1 MFDKTRKLK
10 IGEKE
15 YNFKMTNE
23 TILKVDDKYGNY
35 GTVLQ
40 GIMEGKQFYTNTL
53 RLMSCSC
60 IDKEYKTVNDKKVE
74 KTKEFSIT
82 ELINLLTPQQL
93 NNEIPA
99 FVKNL
104 YFDYMGI
111 DTSVK
116 KKDPKLNSKTEKN

>member
-1 MFDKTRKLK
+1 MFGETRKLK
-10 IGEKE
+10 IGENE

-40 GIMEGKQFYTNTL
+40 GIMEGKQFYTNAL

-60 IDKEYKTVNDKKVE
+60 IDKETGNDKKVE
-74 KTKEFSIT
+74 RTKEFSIE
-82 ELINLLTPQQL
+82 ELINLLKPQQL
-93 NNEIPA
+93 NNEIPE

-104 YFDYMGI
+104 YFDYIGI

-116 KKDPKLNSKTEKN
+116 KKDSKLNNKEKN

>member
-1 MFDKTRKLK
+1 MICETRKLK

-15 YNFKMTNE
+15 YNFKMTNA

-40 GIMEGKQFYTNTL
+40 GIMEGKQFYTNAL

-60 IDKEYKTVNDKKVE
+60 IDKECKTVNDKEVE
-74 KTKEFSIT
+74 KNKEFSID

-111 DTSVK
+111 DTSAK
-116 KKDPKLNSKTEKN
+116 KKDSKPKNKEKN

>member
-1 MFDKTRKLK
+1 MFGETRKLK
-10 IGEKE
+10 IGENE

-40 GIMEGKQFYTNTL
+40 GIMEGKQFYTNAL

-60 IDKEYKTVNDKKVE
+60 IDKECKIVNDKEVE
-74 KTKEFSIT
+74 KAKEFSIT

-111 DTSVK
+111 DTSAK
-116 KKDPKLNSKTEKN
+116 KKDSKQKNKEKN

>member
-1 MFDKTRKLK
+1 MFTETRKLK

-40 GIMEGKQFYTNTL
+40 GIMEGKKFYTNAL

-60 IDKEYKTVNDKKVE
+60 IDKETENDKKVE
-74 KTKEFSIT
+74 RTKEFSIE

-93 NNEIPA
+93 NNEIPT
-99 FVKNL
+99 FVQNL

-111 DTSVK
+111 DIGVK
-116 KKDPKLNSKTEKN
+116 RKKSKQNNKEKN